1 MRLVSTLLRRAT
13 LAAALLAGAIALPLH
28 AQAAADASRPKVV
41 VISLD
46 AFGAKSLHDPLLPA
60 FTLKALMKRGAYAV
74 SMTPINPT
82 ITWPNHTAMVT
93 GVDASRHHVLVNG
106 LVMGQRAGAP
116 PHIEMWVPKSR
127 MVAAPAIYD
136 VAHKAGLVTAEVDWV
151 AIKDARGIDW
161 SFFENPDP
169 DGPIA
174 RDLIDQGVVSR
185 DELAHFHDASSQAW
199 RDLVYTR
206 AAVDIIRKHHPD
218 LLLLHLLSL
227 DSIEHETGYGNDA
240 GRNTI
245 AFLDD
250 RVQEV
255 IDAVRDAGDHDR
267 TTFLIVSDH
276 GQRSLHHWLHADVL
290 LMQAGLQDAAAEHP
304 SYSIPEGGFALVYQK
319 HASVA
324 SIRRLKGL
332 FAGQPGI
339 AATLTPAE
347 AARQGWPTPA
357 QTNQAPD
364 LLLYAAAGYAFDD
377 DKGDGKDFVTATPER
392 GAHGYPN
399 TDPLMQAIFIAAG
412 HGIRPVGE
420 IPAFPN
426 VDIAPTIARLL
437 HVSMGDIQGKPLTD
451 ILAADRGT
459 KATH

>member
-1 MRLVSTLLRRAT
+1 MRQVSALLRHAM
-13 LAAALLAGAIALPLH
+13 LAAALLAGTGTLPLH
-28 AQAAADASRPKVV
+28 AQTPADASRPKVV

-60 FTLKALMKRGAYAV
+60 FTLKALMRRGAYAA

-106 LVMGQRAGAP
+106 LVVGQRGSTP

-127 MVAAPAIYD
+127 LVAVPTIYD

-185 DELAHFHDASSQAW
+185 DEVAHFHDASSQAW

-227 DSIEHETGYGNDA
+227 DSIEHEAGYGNDA

-255 IDAVRDAGDHDR
+255 IDAVRAAGDLDR
-267 TTFLIVSDH
+267 TTFLVVSDH

-290 LMQAGLQDAAAEHP
+290 LRQAGLQDAAARHP
-304 SYSIPEGGFALVYQK
+304 SYSIPEGGYALVYQK
-319 HASVA
+319 HADAA
-324 SIRRLKGL
+324 SIRQLKGL
-332 FAGQPGI
+332 FTGQPGI
-339 AATLTPAE
+339 AAALTPAE
-347 AARQGWPTPA
+347 AAQQGWPTPA
-357 QTNQAPD
+357 QTDQAPD
-364 LLLYAAAGYAFDD
+364 LLLYAAADYAFDD
-377 DKGDGKDFVTATPER
+377 NKGGGNDFITATPER

-399 TDPLMQAIFIAAG
+399 TDPLMQAIFVAAG
-412 HGIRPVGE
+412 RGIRPVGE
-420 IPAFPN
+420 IPSFPN

-437 HVSMGDIQGKPLTD
+437 HLSMGDIQGRPLTN
-451 ILAADRGT
+451 ILAADRDADA
-459 KATH
+459 KH

>member
-1 MRLVSTLLRRAT
+1 MRLVSALFRRLLP
-13 LAAALLAGAIALPLH
+13 AALLLAGAIALPLH
-28 AQAAADASRPKVV
+28 AETPANASRPKVV

-46 AFGAKSLHDPLLPA
+46 AFGANSLHDPYLPA
-60 FTLKALMKRGAYAV
+60 PTLKALMKRGAYAA

-93 GVDASRHHVLVNG
+93 GVDASRHHVLLNG
-106 LVMGQRAGAP
+106 LVVGQRASTP

-127 MVAAPAIYD
+127 LVAAPTVYD
-136 VAHKAGLVTAEVDWV
+136 AAHKAGLVTAEVDWV
-151 AIKDARGIDW
+151 AIQNASGINW
-161 SFFENPDP
+161 SFFEKPDP

-174 RDLIDQGVVSR
+174 RDLIEQGVVSR
-185 DELAHFHDASSQAW
+185 DDLVRFGEPSQAW

-227 DSIEHETGYGNDA
+227 DSIEHETGYGNDS

-250 RVQEV
+250 RVREV
-255 IDAVRDAGDHDR
+255 IDAVRAAGDYDR

-290 LMQAGLQDAAAEHP
+290 LKQAGLQEAAAAQP
-304 SYSIPEGGFALVYQK
+304 GYSVPEGGFALVYQA
-319 HASVA
+319 HATAA
-324 SIRRLKGL
+324 SIAKLKKL
-332 FAGQPGI
+332 FTGQPGV
-339 AATLTPAE
+339 AAALTPDE

-357 QTNQAPD
+357 KTDQAPD
-364 LLLYAAAGYAFDD
+364 LLLYAADGYAFREA
-377 DKGDGKDFVTATPER
+377 DGNGRDFATPTSEH

-399 TDPLMQAIFIAAG
+399 TDPLMHAIFIAAG

-426 VDIAPTIARLL
+426 VDVAATIASLL
-437 HVSMGDIQGKPLTD
+437 GLSMGDIQGRPLVD
-451 ILAADRGT
+451 ILEGDRLA
-459 KATH
+459 K